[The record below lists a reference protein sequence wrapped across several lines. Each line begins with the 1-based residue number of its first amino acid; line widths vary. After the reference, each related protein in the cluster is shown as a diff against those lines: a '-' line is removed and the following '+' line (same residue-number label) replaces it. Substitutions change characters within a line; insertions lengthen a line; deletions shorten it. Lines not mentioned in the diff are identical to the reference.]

1 MKKVRKKKNNL
12 LKENYKIVIGLF
24 IGVMCVSFVT
34 AYTATYFA
42 KGTEVQYD
50 NSKSSL
56 SATNVQEAIEELN
69 TNANNYT
76 SVVNRLNNFG
86 KEMYPVGS
94 IYISVTNTNPG
105 TIFGGTWVAFGTGR
119 TLVGIDTSQTEFNT
133 VQKTGGEKTHTLTGA
148 ESGQKNLGTIT
159 SSANNRGHTH
169 SVTASGSV
177 SSTFTGTAGTTG
189 ANSRGHTHSVTAAG
203 SVSSTFTGTA
213 GTTGANSRGHT
224 HTFSGTTDSNG
235 SHSHS
240 FVEGGKSVVIDSS
253 SNSSGLYGIGLYTG
267 SGGGLWQN
275 YNKNVSAISNGGA
288 HTHTYSGT
296 TSGESQ
302 THTHSFT
309 PAGTVKSTFTGSA
322 VTSGAESQTHT
333 HSFTPAGT
341 VKSTFTGS
349 AVTSGAESQNHTHT
363 ITIESS
369 NATSAHN
376 NLQPYITVYMWKRT
390 A

>member
-1 MKKVRKKKNNL
+1 MKN
-12 LKENYKIVIGLF
+12 KENELDILNKKFKLYFKFVLVF
-24 IGVMCVSFVT
+24 ILGVVVSTSLVF
-34 AYTATYFA
+34 AASTYFA

-105 TIFGGTWVAFGTGR
+105 TIFGGPWVAFGTGR

-133 VQKTGGEKTHTLTGA
+133 VEKTGGEKTHTLTGA

-169 SVTASGSV
+169 SIPALS
-177 SSTFTGTAGTTG
+177 GTAASAG
-189 ANSRGHTHSVTAAG
+189 GHTHTYS
-203 SVSSTFTGTA
+203 
-213 GTTGANSRGHT
+213 GTTSSNGAHT
-224 HTFSGTTDSNG
+224 HTFSGTTSSNG
-235 SHSHS
+235 AHTHGTPSLTG
-240 FVEGGKSVVIDSS
+240 FLIYKVGRPARTTV
-253 SNSSGLYGIGLYTG
+253 NSGSATYTFTSTDMNSLG
-267 SGGGLWQN
+267 YTERTTSD
-275 YNKNVSAISNGGA
+275 GA

-296 TSGESQ
+296 TSSNGAH
-302 THTHSFT
+302 THTFS
-309 PAGTVKSTFTGSA
+309 GT
-322 VTSGAESQTHT
+322 TSSNGAHTHT
-333 HSFTPAGT
+333 
-341 VKSTFTGS
+341 VSTNAS
-349 AVTSGAESQNHTHT
+349 TSGAESQNHTHT
-363 ITIESS
+363 ITIGAS

>member
-12 LKENYKIVIGLF
+12 LKENYKIIIGLF

-76 SVVNRLNNFG
+76 GVVNRLNNIA
-86 KEMYPVGS
+86 KEVYPVGS

-133 VQKTGGEKTHTLTGA
+133 VEKTGGEKAHTLTGA

-169 SVTASGSV
+169 SIPALS
-177 SSTFTGTAGTTG
+177 GTA
-189 ANSRGHTHSVTAAG
+189 ASAG
-203 SVSSTFTGTA
+203 
-213 GTTGANSRGHT
+213 GHT
-224 HTFSGTTDSNG
+224 HTFSGTTSSNG
-235 SHSHS
+235 NHSHKLS
-240 FVEGGKSVVIDSS
+240 INGDYNYYLIQDLSWGSS
-253 SNSSGLYGIGLYTG
+253 LTG
-267 SGGGLWQN
+267 FHLTTGNRTTAVGFYYYAN
-275 YNKNVSAISNGGA
+275 ETGA
-288 HTHTYSGT
+288 HAHTYSGT
-296 TSGESQ
+296 TSSNGAH
-302 THTHSFT
+302 THT
-309 PAGTVKSTFTGSA
+309 VSTNAS
-322 VTSGAESQTHT
+322 TSG
-333 HSFTPAGT
+333 G
-341 VKSTFTGS
+341 
-349 AVTSGAESQNHTHT
+349 ESQNHTHT
-363 ITIESS
+363 ITIGAS

>member
-1 MKKVRKKKNNL
+1 MKNKGNELDILNKKFKL
-12 LKENYKIVIGLF
+12 YFKFVLVF
-24 IGVMCVSFVT
+24 ILGVVVSTSLVF
-34 AYTATYFA
+34 AASTYFA

-119 TLVGIDTSQTEFNT
+119 TLVGIDTSQSEFNT
-133 VQKTGGEKTHTLTGA
+133 VQKTDGEKTHTLTGA

-169 SVTASGSV
+169 SIPALS
-177 SSTFTGTAGTTG
+177 GTA
-189 ANSRGHTHSVTAAG
+189 ASAG
-203 SVSSTFTGTA
+203 G
-213 GTTGANSRGHT
+213 
-224 HTFSGTTDSNG
+224 
-235 SHSHS
+235 
-240 FVEGGKSVVIDSS
+240 
-253 SNSSGLYGIGLYTG
+253 
-267 SGGGLWQN
+267 
-275 YNKNVSAISNGGA
+275 